1 MADNGPNPYLP
12 PSLENDRDVAGALD
26 SCLKTRDHVAF
37 STDITPADLLDALDA
52 KSFRRDL
59 QRLRRMRSWVLP
71 PVFLIVLIELAQG
84 LGVARRNWGVLVML
98 GGLLGLLGMTAWM
111 HWRLR
116 RKSVGIN
123 QSLLGQ
129 MHGRLDRDGL
139 WIESENASRYRPM
152 DQLVGAAMT
161 KNSLVLCFDRAYA
174 MFETIPFRAF
184 EDVDTAMVIGKQLV
198 EACPFQAPEPM
209 DSRRMEPM
217 DGEAKF
223 QPGPDAVYYS
233 GEVLLSEMAGTRLDR
248 GQRWARFWG
257 WLQTLVIL
265 FAAAAFVWLISPS
278 QWLAIAATCVLG
290 FVFLRSSIRILRVPF
305 IGQADHGVM
314 FFSSGW
320 VDSNGVVSLSRI
332 SQSLA
337 RWEVFERVEFS
348 DQMIALKS
356 KDADL
361 WNLISIGQ
369 FKNEVDWKAAREFVE
384 HSMKRR

>member
-1 MADNGPNPYLP
+1 MAEDGPNPYLP
-12 PSLENDRDVAGALD
+12 PSHESDRDVAGALD
-26 SCLKTRDHVAF
+26 TCLKTRDHVAF
-37 STDITPADLLDALDA
+37 STVITDADLLDALDA

-59 QRLRRMRSWVLP
+59 QRLRRMRFWVLL
-71 PVFLIVLIELAQG
+71 PVLLIVLIELAQG
-84 LGVARRNWGVLVML
+84 LGVARRNWGVVVML
-98 GGLLGLLGMTAWM
+98 GGMLGLLGMTAWM

-116 RKSVGIN
+116 RKSARIN
-123 QSLLGQ
+123 QSLLGRMQ
-129 MHGRLDRDGL
+129 GRLDREGL
-139 WIESENASRYRPM
+139 WIESENVSRYRPM

-174 MFETIPFRAF
+174 LFETIPFRAF
-184 EDVDTAMVIGKQLV
+184 EDVDTALVIAKRLV
-198 EACPFQAPEPM
+198 EACPFEAPEPM

-223 QPGPDAVYYS
+223 QPGPDAIFYS
-233 GEVLLSEMAGTRLDR
+233 GEVRLSEMAGTRLDR

-257 WLQTLVIL
+257 WLQTLMIL
-265 FAAAAFVWLISPS
+265 FAAAAFVWFISPS
-278 QWLAIAATCVLG
+278 QWLAVAATCVLG
-290 FVFLRSSIRILRVPF
+290 FVFLRSTVRILRVPF

-314 FFSSGW
+314 FYASGW
-320 VDSNGVVSLSRI
+320 VDTNGVVSLTRI

-369 FKNEVDWKAAREFVE
+369 FENEDDWKAARDFVE
-384 HSMKRR
+384 QSMKRG